1 LPRVRIVEPGATTS
15 TVDIVH
21 RQIDNQSL
29 SPPEAIAAGQQ
40 IRKIMEKKRKEGK
53 KVKKK
58 KKKKRTT
65 MICWQIDRCWN
76 GSVETLLAGPVVCML
91 RAIIH
96 YKSSHRRG
104 PIGTA
109 DAFDSFPENNCADYA
124 YK

>member
-1 LPRVRIVEPGATTS
+1 LPTEYFNVYSPLSRNLLPRVRIVEPGATTS

-58 KKKKRTT
+58 KKKKE
-65 MICWQIDRCWN
+65 DDDD
-76 GSVETLLAGPVVCML
+76 LLANRSLLEWVSGDFAGRPSRVH
-91 RAIIH
+91 APGH
-96 YKSSHRRG
+96 YSL
-104 PIGTA
+104 
-109 DAFDSFPENNCADYA
+109 
-124 YK
+124 

>member
-1 LPRVRIVEPGATTS
+1 LPTEYFNVYSPLSRNLLPRVRIVEPGATTS

-58 KKKKRTT
+58 KKKKE
-65 MICWQIDRCWN
+65 DDDY
-76 GSVETLLAGPVVCML
+76 LLANRSLLEWVSGDFAGRPSRVH
-91 RAIIH
+91 APGH
-96 YKSSHRRG
+96 YSL
-104 PIGTA
+104 
-109 DAFDSFPENNCADYA
+109 
-124 YK
+124 